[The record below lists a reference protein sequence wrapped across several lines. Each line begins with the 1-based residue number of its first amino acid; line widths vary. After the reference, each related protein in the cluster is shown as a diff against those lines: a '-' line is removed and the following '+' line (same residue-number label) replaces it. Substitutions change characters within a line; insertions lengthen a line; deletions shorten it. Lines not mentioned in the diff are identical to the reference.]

1 MRKIYTFLLASALML
16 VSATAS
22 AWSYDIPAANAV
34 LEGED
39 YNLIL
44 SKNYDFYNGKYN
56 GENFSNAAGERVSG
70 DGCLVLLDEK
80 APFKLNGF
88 DSYQIAAPVQ
98 MDNFFIQIGTGAINL
113 RAAVS
118 KDGLHNYGSGS
129 RYFAIANVKS
139 GQVIVCQWGL
149 SGLQE
154 SDSKYK
160 ENKDNHP
167 VPSSNISG
175 VTPCDW
181 EDITDEIH
189 AAQDLLE
196 EGSADAFTYWRA
208 TSDGYFA
215 VEQQRFVAIQG
226 IQIWKNANE
235 TESVSLPSMSV
246 VSVNGGSRTYAFKS
260 GESTEGNEVYTF
272 YNFVDDNGDDP
283 ETSVA
288 VADPIYWKD
297 SDELLYYTYTDL
309 EGTVSKYTVE
319 QYDADE
325 LPGGVVKE
333 DLVAVYKQIP
343 DLENTFEGWTEGD
356 AIDPDN
362 YFGDGNVYDPDA
374 PIEITLND
382 GKAVESDGSGN
393 VTKAIVT
400 IKYISI
406 STTGVVSEMVTQKIE
421 IENLTLNA
429 PTLELV
435 GFDGTQ
441 RQYRIG
447 WVNNKKTDKNVY
459 NISWT
464 ADDDTRG
471 EEGVAVG
478 SVIAFEHAVKVTV
491 SADGYEDG
499 VLEMTADLEDMDI
512 KRKSVTPGGEGDAP
526 HDWDFVNISDYQK
539 ALFIQDPQNLPDD
552 LIEQYS
558 KTTGEGTEA
567 MTEYVSK
574 EEYAQRYAAEEDL
587 TGWKPVVK
595 PTGWNP
601 RDNNM
606 RSNRTVIE
614 GGVNQNSNGLGYS
627 EDFSGIFKTGLDV
640 DCAPNA
646 KGASTIMVY
655 TDKADLEKEGGYNG
669 DGITRLGIYFMAR
682 PTLTF
687 SREVAKPGEIVVI
700 YYGTGGSNYTNYR
713 AQKVYTVP
721 ADDLLKVTDL
731 PGNGVH
737 LFYIDVYTY
746 DGVEDIDD
754 EYTTAIDAVDV
765 QPAKKSTFIY
775 NLAGQRVDS
784 NYKGIVIKNGKK
796 VLQ

>member
-113 RAAVS
+113 RS
-118 KDGLHNYGSGS
+118 NINRTGLHNYANGL
-129 RYFAIANVKS
+129 RYFAIANVRE
-139 GQVIVCQWGL
+139 GQVIVCQWGGHN
-149 SGLQE
+149 SPK
-154 SDSKYK
+154 SDGK
-160 ENKDNHP
+160 
-167 VPSSNISG
+167 VVQPSSSISG
-175 VTPCDW
+175 VTACTW
-181 EDITDEIH
+181 EDLTDEIH
-189 AAQDLLE
+189 AAQEGLE
-196 EGSADAFTYWRA
+196 EGSADNFSYWRA
-208 TSDGYFA
+208 TSDGYFV
-215 VEQQRFVAIQG
+215 VEMQHYTAIQG
-226 IQIWKNANE
+226 LQIWKNANE

-325 LPGGVVKE
+325 LPDGVVKE

-362 YFGDGNVYDPDA
+362 YLGDGNVYDPDA

-447 WVNNKKTDKNVY
+447 WVNNKKADKNVY

-499 VLEMTADLEDMDI
+499 VLEMTADLEGMDI
-512 KRKSVTPGGEGDAP
+512 KRKSVTPIRFTLDENDAP
-526 HDWDFVNISDYQK
+526 KIY
-539 ALFIQDPQNLPDD
+539 AELP
-552 LIEQYS
+552 
-558 KTTGEGTEA
+558 
-567 MTEYVSK
+567 
-574 EEYAQRYAAEEDL
+574 
-587 TGWKPVVK
+587 
-595 PTGWNP
+595 
-601 RDNNM
+601 
-606 RSNRTVIE
+606 
-614 GGVNQNSNGLGYS
+614 
-627 EDFSGIFKTGLDV
+627 
-640 DCAPNA
+640 
-646 KGASTIMVY
+646 
-655 TDKADLEKEGGYNG
+655 
-669 DGITRLGIYFMAR
+669 
-682 PTLTF
+682 
-687 SREVAKPGEIVVI
+687 
-700 YYGTGGSNYTNYR
+700 
-713 AQKVYTVP
+713 
-721 ADDLLKVTDL
+721 
-731 PGNGVH
+731 
-737 LFYIDVYTY
+737 
-746 DGVEDIDD
+746 
-754 EYTTAIDAVDV
+754 
-765 QPAKKSTFIY
+765 
-775 NLAGQRVDS
+775 
-784 NYKGIVIKNGKK
+784 
-796 VLQ
+796 